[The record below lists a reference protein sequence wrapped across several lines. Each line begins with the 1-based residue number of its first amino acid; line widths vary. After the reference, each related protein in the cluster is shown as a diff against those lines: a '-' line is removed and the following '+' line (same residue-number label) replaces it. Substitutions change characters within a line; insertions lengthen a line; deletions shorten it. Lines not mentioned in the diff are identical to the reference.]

1 MVYRTKYGC
10 LNNGYALIQ
19 CIYAPE
25 FTACSDG
32 MKVKVERNEP

>member
-1 MVYRTKYGC
+1 MFVTKEGV

-19 CIYAPE
+19 CQYVPE
-25 FTACSDG
+25 FTACSNG